1 MGIHHFKEINDRFRH
16 AFGDFVLKSLAELLI
31 TTIRGYDLLARYG
44 GEKFVFLVREEREV
58 AVGELAYRIC
68 DEIRN
73 RVCEHA
79 GIRVQITV
87 SIGYHW
93 WSGLDRNT
101 RAEDLLRLADDNL
114 YVAKGRGG
122 DHVVPD
128 KHDLIA
134 NAKNKPS

>member
-16 AFGDFVLKSLAELLI
+16 AFGDFVLKSLAELLT

-44 GEKFVFLVREEREV
+44 GEKFVFLVREESEV

-93 WSGLDRNT
+93 WNGLDRNT

-114 YVAKGRGG
+114 YVGKTGAAIRLC
-122 DHVVPD
+122 
-128 KHDLIA
+128 LI
-134 NAKNKPS
+134 SMI

>member
-16 AFGDFVLKSLAELLI
+16 EFGDFVLKSLAELLT

-44 GEKFVFLVREEREV
+44 GEKFVFLVREESEV

-68 DEIRN
+68 DEIRDL
-73 RVCEHA
+73 VFDHA
-79 GIRVQITV
+79 GIRAQITV

-93 WSGLDRNT
+93 WNGLDRNT

-114 YVAKGRGG
+114 YVAKGRGR
-122 DHVVPD
+122 DQVVPD